1 MKESGHI
8 TFYVFISF
16 LVFGLSTPLLAGPMR
31 PIVEEKE
38 EKQISTEEAKEE
50 LKQLQTEVQKNI
62 EKTKQIRSEE
72 KRQEAMLE
80 DTKDKLQEIEQ
91 RLPS

>member
-1 MKESGHI
+1 MKESGYI

-16 LVFGLSTPLLAGPMR
+16 LAFGLCTPLLAGPMR

-50 LKQLQTEVQKNI
+50 LQQLQKQVKNNI
-62 EKTKQIRSEE
+62 EKTEQIRSEE
-72 KRQEAMLE
+72 KRQEAMLK
-80 DTKDKLQEIEQ
+80 DTKDKLHQIEE